1 MKKALKIMAM
11 VLFVVGM
18 TALSSCTKSKEK
30 KMILGKWELEKVSA
44 SMGGYTFQITADQ
57 LMEMLGEYGE
67 EVGDVDEVIL
77 EFKNDG
83 YVYFQGD
90 GARYVL
96 EGDKL
101 TLEAGEDTL
110 EATIIE
116 LTDSSLTL
124 EGTESEFD
132 EETGMTMKIT
142 FNLYFKRV

>member
-1 MKKALKIMAM
+1 MAM

-18 TALSSCTKSKEK
+18 TALTSCTKSKE

-44 SMGGYTFQITADQ
+44 SMGGYTFQITANE
-57 LMEMLGEYGE
+57 LISMLEAYEGEFE
-67 EVGDVDEVIL
+67 DVDEVIL

>member
-18 TALSSCTKSKEK
+18 TALTSCTKSKE

-44 SMGGYTFQITADQ
+44 SMGGYTFQITANE
-57 LMEMLGEYGE
+57 LISMLEAYEGEFE
-67 EVGDVDEVIL
+67 DVDEVIL

>member
-18 TALSSCTKSKEK
+18 TALSSCTKSKE

-90 GARYVL
+90 GTRYVL